1 MKIQYLRVQQGPKD
15 DLNDLNGWNKD
26 GWNKVHPGVDDN
38 EDVEDDDE
46 DAILEGR

>member
-15 DLNDLNGWNKD
+15 DLNDLNGWNK
-26 GWNKVHPGVDDN
+26 VHPGVDDD
-38 EDVEDDDE
+38 EDVEDEDE